1 MRSILFTL
9 FAVLALSIAGTV
21 FAAIDINN
29 ADESQLETLP
39 GIGPGKAKDIVADR
53 NANGPFRSVD
63 DLGRVRGIGDK
74 TLANLREHVT
84 VSASTATVT
93 KTPAGDARQ
102 TAAPAA
108 PEKRFPWGIVIV
120 AVVVGG
126 GIAWFVFRRCASV
139 ANAEAPRQ
147 GAPAHTASA
156 PTSIPTSGNVR
167 PAGTGSAEA
176 RHPGSG
182 AAPPPA
188 PAGPKPAGHSGQA
201 SSAGSASGQPMPAG
215 PRPAGMPPVA
225 PKPAGTGAPPAP
237 AGSKPK

>member
-9 FAVLALSIAGTV
+9 FAVLVLSLAGTV
-21 FAAIDINN
+21 FAAVDINS
-29 ADESQLETLP
+29 ADESLLETLP

-63 DLGRVRGIGDK
+63 DLGRVKGIGDK

-84 VSASTATVT
+84 VSASAATVA
-93 KTPAGDARQ
+93 KTPVGDARQ

-126 GIAWFVFRRCASV
+126 GIAGFVFRRRGSV

-147 GAPAHTASA
+147 GAPAHTATA
-156 PTSIPTSGNVR
+156 PTSIPTPGNVR
-167 PAGTGSAEA
+167 PAGTGSAEV
-176 RHPGSG
+176 RPSGGG

-188 PAGPKPAGHSGQA
+188 PAGPKPAAHSGQA
-201 SSAGSASGQPMPAG
+201 ASAGGASGQSIPAA
-215 PRPAGMPPVA
+215 PRPAGMPPA
-225 PKPAGTGAPPAP
+225 MPKPAGTVAPPAP
-237 AGSKPK
+237 AGSKPE